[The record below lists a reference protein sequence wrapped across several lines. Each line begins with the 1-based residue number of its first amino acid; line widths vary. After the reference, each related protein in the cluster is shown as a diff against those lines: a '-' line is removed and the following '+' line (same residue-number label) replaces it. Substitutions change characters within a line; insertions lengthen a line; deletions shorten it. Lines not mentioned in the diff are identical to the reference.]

1 MAVKTILVPILDAQ
15 TGRGAV
21 AAALLVARPFN
32 AHVVGLDIGSS
43 DMTAENIM
51 RSRAAI
57 GMAGKE
63 MQEFLLHSI
72 GHAARDATKDKHAM
86 FEDLATEMHAEKTDR
101 PALYETVTATFATLH
116 GGADAVARRGHFFDL
131 VVVTQPKSDP
141 DHKYREVVRAVLFG
155 SGRPVLVVREDPP
168 RTIGERLLIA
178 WSDSSLAARAAAI
191 SRQHFLRAKEVCVL
205 SVIGGKRSSSTAK
218 NLADYLAWH
227 GIAAAS
233 VKEAELGEWRLGD
246 VILQEVDAFG
256 ADLLVMGAY
265 SQSPFRESLT
275 GGVTN
280 HILSHTE
287 VPVLM
292 TH

>member
-15 TGRGAV
+15 SGRGAV
-21 AAALLVARPFN
+21 SAAFLVAQPFN
-32 AHVVGLDIGSS
+32 AHVVGLDVRTS
-43 DMTAENIM
+43 DVTAETIM
-51 RSRAAI
+51 QSRAAQ

-63 MQEFLLHSI
+63 MQEFLLHSVDH
-72 GHAARDATKDKHAM
+72 GARDRRAM
-86 FEDLATEMHAEKTDR
+86 FEGLAREMHAETTDR
-101 PALYETVTATFATLH
+101 PALYETVTATFATSQ
-116 GGADAVARRGHFFDL
+116 GGADAVARTGHFFDL

-141 DHKYREVVRAVLFG
+141 HHKYREIVRAVLFG

-168 RTIGERLLIA
+168 QTIGERLLIA
-178 WSDSSLAARAAAI
+178 WSESPLAARAAAI
-191 SRQHFLRAKEVCVL
+191 SRQHFLRAREICVL
-205 SVIGGKRSSSTAK
+205 SVIGGSRASSSAK
-218 NLADYLAWH
+218 NFADYLAWH
-227 GIAAAS
+227 GITTPT
-233 VKEAELGEWRLGD
+233 VREAELGERRLGD
-246 VILQEVDAFG
+246 VILQEVDGFG

-287 VPVLM
+287 VAVLM